1 MQGHIMRI
9 ALLAAAAALLAAVP
23 AAAQRGGRSDMTGPG
38 LAGSGVAGVGYHGA
52 AFRDIENALF
62 RRAEGRVVFRSPAIA
77 CRVMARASAEAVEL
91 RDGSLHPPRRWE
103 NAAPFQPQAQAD
115 VAGLL
120 TEQGTATHAARR
132 VLAALRGGMPGEPGD
147 EPEQLVAA
155 LAGLF
160 REGEGACPARD
171 RWVAGERWAAALQAY
186 EYFVREAPDASLDP
200 ISPELAIIGVVL
212 RDLVDAAVAQSRA

>member
-9 ALLAAAAALLAAVP
+9 ALFAAAAALLAAVP
-23 AAAQRGGRSDMTGPG
+23 AAAQPNRSDMTGPG
-38 LAGSGVAGVGYHGA
+38 FAGSGVAGVGYHGA
-52 AFRDIENALF
+52 AFRDIDNALF

-77 CRVMARASAEAVEL
+77 CRVAARAALEAVEL
-91 RDGSLHPPRRWE
+91 RDGRLRPPRRWE

-115 VAGLL
+115 VAALL
-120 TEQGTATHAARR
+120 TEEGTGTPAARR
-132 VLAALRGGMPGEPGD
+132 VLAALRGGVPGEPGD

-160 REGEGACPARD
+160 REGDGLVCPARE

-186 EYFVREAPDASLDP
+186 EFFVREAPDASLDP

-212 RDLVDAAVAQSRA
+212 RDLVDAGLAAPRG

>member
-9 ALLAAAAALLAAVP
+9 ALLAAAAALLAAAP
-23 AAAQRGGRSDMTGPG
+23 AAAQPTRSDMTGPG
-38 LAGSGVAGVGYHGA
+38 FAGSGVAGVGYHGA
-52 AFRDIENALF
+52 AFRDIDNALF
-62 RRAEGRVVFRSPAIA
+62 RRAEGRVVFRNGAIA
-77 CRVMARASAEAVEL
+77 CRVAARAALEAIEL
-91 RDGSLHPPRRWE
+91 RDGRLRPPRRWE

-115 VAGLL
+115 VAALL
-120 TEQGTATHAARR
+120 TQEGTGTPAARR

-160 REGEGACPARD
+160 RERVVCPAPE

-186 EYFVREAPDASLDP
+186 EHFVREAPDASLDP
-200 ISPELAIIGVVL
+200 ISPELAVIGVVL
-212 RDLVDAAVAQSRA
+212 RDLVDAGLAASRS

>member
-9 ALLAAAAALLAAVP
+9 ALLAAAAALLAAAP
-23 AAAQRGGRSDMTGPG
+23 AAAQPTRSDMTGPG

-52 AFRDIENALF
+52 AFRQIENALF

-77 CRVMARASAEAVEL
+77 CRVMARASLEAVEL
-91 RDGSLHPPRRWE
+91 RDGGLRPPRRWA

-115 VAGLL
+115 VGALL
-120 TEQGTATHAARR
+120 TEHGTGTPAARR

-160 REGEGACPARD
+160 REGDGVCPARN

-186 EYFVREAPDASLDP
+186 EHFVREAPDASLDP

-212 RDLVDAAVAQSRA
+212 RDLVDAALAASRA

>member
-1 MQGHIMRI
+1 MQGLIMRI
-9 ALLAAAAALLAAVP
+9 ALFAAAAALLAAAP
-23 AAAQRGGRSDMTGPG
+23 AAAQPTRSDMTGSG
-38 LAGSGVAGVGYHGA
+38 LAGSGVAGGGYHGA
-52 AFRDIENALF
+52 AFRQIENALF

-77 CRVMARASAEAVEL
+77 CRVMARAAAEAVEL
-91 RDGSLHPPRRWE
+91 RDGRLRPPRRWE

-115 VAGLL
+115 VAALL
-120 TEQGTATHAARR
+120 TEEGTATPAARR
-132 VLAALRGGMPGEPGD
+132 VLAALRGGVPGEPGD

-160 REGEGACPARD
+160 RESDRVCPARN

-186 EYFVREAPDASLDP
+186 EYFVREAPDASVDP

-212 RDLVDAAVAQSRA
+212 RDLVDAALAASRA

>member
-1 MQGHIMRI
+1 MQVFIMRM
-9 ALLAAAAALLAAVP
+9 ALFAAAAALLAAVP
-23 AAAQRGGRSDMTGPG
+23 AAAQPNRSDMTGPAV
-38 LAGSGVAGVGYHGA
+38 AGSGVAGVGYHGA
-52 AFRDIENALF
+52 AFRHIENAVF

-77 CRVMARASAEAVEL
+77 CRVMARAALETVEL
-91 RDGSLHPPRRWE
+91 RDGGLRPPRGWQ
-103 NAAPFQPQAQAD
+103 NAAPFAPQAQAD
-115 VAGLL
+115 VAALL
-120 TEQGTATHAARR
+120 TEEGTATPAARR

-160 REGEGACPARD
+160 RERPVCPARE

-186 EYFVREAPDASLDP
+186 EHFVREAPDASLDP

-212 RDLVDAAVAQSRA
+212 RDLVDAALAASRA